1 MPNQS
6 LKQLKQT
13 IKKLQPTKKTDQ
25 QPKTTNEDQKN
36 TKKGFKLPKLS
47 FKKKVPQQE
56 LPTVAKALPKGTKIV
71 DKYSLYEPF
80 AQVAI
85 VQEPKTG
92 EYKYILDELQLDTFE
107 RGIYNRVLKNVP
119 SRNRISKRRNR

>member
-6 LKQLKQT
+6 FKQLKQT
-13 IKKLQPTKKTDQ
+13 IKKLQPTKKTNKQ
-25 QPKTTNEDQKN
+25 SKTTSEDQKTTKTN
-36 TKKGFKLPKLS
+36 KKGFKLPKLS
-47 FKKKVPQQE
+47 FKKKVPEQE

-85 VQEPKTG
+85 TQ
-92 EYKYILDELQLDTFE
+92 
-107 RGIYNRVLKNVP
+107 NR
-119 SRNRISKRRNR
+119 RIQVHPRRAPT